1 MDLQQLIRS
10 RRSIRRFKTE
20 PVPEDTLTRVLE
32 SATWAPSAHNRQPWR
47 FVVLRSP
54 DAKTRLMDAMEARF
68 RADLTR
74 DGLSTEEINTRINR
88 SRTRIEGA
96 PIAIVLCLDPG
107 NLDSYP
113 DPVRQRAELQMGEQ
127 SVALAGGTLL
137 LAAHAEGLGGVWI
150 CAPLFAPEAVQ
161 TALLLPQTWQPQG
174 LILLGYPAE
183 SPEPRLRKC
192 LGEVVVYF

>member
-54 DAKTRLMDAMEARF
+54 EAKTRLMDAMEARF

-113 DPVRQRAELQMGEQ
+113 DPVRQRVEMQMGEQ

-161 TALLLPQTWQPQG
+161 TSLLLPQTWQPQV

>member
-1 MDLQQLIRS
+1 MDLQQWIRS
-10 RRSIRRFKTE
+10 RCSIRRFKTE

-47 FVVLRSP
+47 FAVLRSP

-68 RADLTR
+68 RVDLTG
-74 DGLSTEEINTRINR
+74 DGLSPEEIKARINR
-88 SRTRIEGA
+88 SRKRIESSSV
-96 PIAIVLCLDPG
+96 AIILCLDPG
-107 NLDSYP
+107 DLDSYP
-113 DPVRQRAELQMGEQ
+113 DPVRQRAELRMGEQ

-150 CAPLFAPEAVQ
+150 CAPLFTPDAVRS
-161 TALLLPQTWQPQG
+161 ALNLPHSWQPQA

-183 SPEPRLRKC
+183 SPEPRQRKR
-192 LGEVVVYF
+192 LDEVTLYF

>member
-127 SVALAGGTLL
+127 SVALSGGTLL

>member
-54 DAKTRLMDAMEARF
+54 DAKTRLMDAMETRF

-113 DPVRQRAELQMGEQ
+113 DPVRQRVEMQMGEQ

>member
-113 DPVRQRAELQMGEQ
+113 DPVRQRVEMQMGEQ